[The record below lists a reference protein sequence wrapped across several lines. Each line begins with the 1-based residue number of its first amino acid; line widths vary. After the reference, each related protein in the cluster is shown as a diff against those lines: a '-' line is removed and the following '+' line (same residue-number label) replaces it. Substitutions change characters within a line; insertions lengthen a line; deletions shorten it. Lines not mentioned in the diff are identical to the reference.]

1 MAGLNLNPIKMT
13 GAARVHLGAVAY
25 DTNPFT
31 RITLNTSATHLSQ
44 TGSADTLVDG
54 QRLFITDGTKVATL
68 ELDLNDSVLPGSAA
82 VNVSAG
88 STPHQIASEIIFEI
102 NRAALGLSP
111 RHLGNGLIHV
121 GGTVLHDLDT
131 ASVPAITKLGPGGAV
146 PDGQAFFVTE
156 GAVTKRF
163 EYDKDGVMTPGSI
176 RISIT
181 DAMSRDEIALAT
193 VSAMSPGTS
202 SLGIVPTYL
211 GNGLID
217 VGGNDESDV
226 LTLSTSLEIDPAFPP
241 LQFRVPGP
249 GGGAGG
255 VIDQETFTI
264 TTTWSRP
271 QPQTT
276 CSSSTTTASSF
287 PVTCGSVSSHGHPER
302 RGAAHRHGGRE
313 QRAGVGAGQPGRRRR
328 ESGRRSLGF

>member
-13 GAARVHLGAVAY
+13 GSARVHLGAVAY
-25 DTNPFT
+25 DTNAFT
-31 RITLNTSATHLSQ
+31 RITLDTSASHLSQ
-44 TGSADTLVDG
+44 TGSADTLVDT
-54 QRLFITDGTKVATL
+54 QRLFVTDGTKVATL
-68 ELDLNDSVLPGSAA
+68 ELDINDSVLPGSAA

-111 RHLGNGLIHV
+111 QHLGNGLIHV

-131 ASVPAITKLGPGGAV
+131 TSIPAIAKLGTGGAV
-146 PDGQAFFVTE
+146 PDGQAFYVTE

-163 EYDKDGVMTPGSI
+163 EYDKDGVFTAGSI

-226 LTLSTSLEIDPAFPP
+226 LTLSTSLEIDAAFPP

-264 TTTWSRP
+264 TSISSRLPTTY
-271 QPQTT
+271 
-276 CSSSTTTASSF
+276 SSSTTTASSF
-287 PVTCGSVSSHGHPER
+287 PVTWRFLSSTRIPKTTW
-302 RGAAHRHGGRE
+302 HGG
-313 QRAGVGAGQPGRRRR
+313 
-328 ESGRRSLGF
+328 SSRRSPAMCPGWRLSTRAAES